1 MRAETEQGFSKESR
15 LLRDISHHVCNMARL
30 KIPNGADGASANL
43 GDGSAEHS
51 GDSAYERPQRV
62 QYEGSLPASSQR
74 PDIIIT
80 CSVAPLLSTG

>member
-15 LLRDISHHVCNMARL
+15 LLRDISHHVCNVARL
-30 KIPNGADGASANL
+30 KIPSGADGVDAGN
-43 GDGSAEHS
+43 GSAEHS

-74 PDIIIT
+74 PDISIVT
-80 CSVAPLLSTG
+80 CSVAPLLSNG